1 MQLERGICMLAMTAN
16 WEAMMLRTLLESRG
30 NRSRRLGGTAISVGV
45 HTAVIGL
52 AIAATARATSA
63 PPLRVD
69 PPPVIYVK
77 APMVT
82 PQVEHRA
89 HSTYEG
95 IVPSMGRVIVEHW
108 VFPTE
113 KSRVDYVEPAIDT
126 HAFDSAQVGFGAAAG
141 SGRERGL
148 VTSDSIYTAPAV
160 DKAVMPHAGNPV
172 PAYPPSLRAASIEG
186 SVVARFVVDTAGRA
200 EPKSITF
207 AEATHPLFA
216 DAVRQALL
224 RSRYLPALVDG
235 RPVRQLVEQRFA
247 FALNR

>member
-1 MQLERGICMLAMTAN
+1 
-16 WEAMMLRTLLESRG
+16 MMLRTLLESRG
-30 NRSRRLGGTAISVGV
+30 NRSRRFGGTAISVGV

-52 AIAATARATSA
+52 AIAATARATAA
-63 PPLRVD
+63 PPVRVD
-69 PPPVIYVK
+69 PTPVIYTK
-77 APMVT
+77 APEIT
-82 PQVEHRA
+82 PSVERRTQ
-89 HSTYEG
+89 STHEG
-95 IVPSMGRVIVEHW
+95 IVPPIGSVILEHW

-113 KSRVDYVEPAIDT
+113 RSKIEYAEPAIDT
-126 HAFDSAQVGFGAAAG
+126 HAFDGAQVGFGAAAG

-148 VTSDSIYTAPAV
+148 VSSDSIYTAPAV

-200 EPKSITF
+200 EPKSITV

-216 DAVRQALL
+216 DAVRKALL

-247 FALNR
+247 FALSR